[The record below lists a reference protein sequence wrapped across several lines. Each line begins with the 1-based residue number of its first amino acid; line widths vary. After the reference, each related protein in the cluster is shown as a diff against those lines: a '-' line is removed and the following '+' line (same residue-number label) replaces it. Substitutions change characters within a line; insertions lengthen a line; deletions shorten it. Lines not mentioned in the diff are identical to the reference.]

1 MRLPSNNH
9 PEDHWISVS
18 DLMAGLMII
27 FLFISV
33 SYMMQVNKEKT
44 QIKEVAVT
52 YSRLQSNLYDDL
64 FNEFKN
70 DLVKWNA
77 EIDKD
82 TLSIRFKEPDVLFE
96 RGKSNLKV
104 EFVEI
109 LKDFFPRYISILEN
123 KKYKDDIEEIRI
135 EGHTSS
141 EGLTKYQTEQQAYLY
156 NMKLSQDRTR
166 SVLEFILSLNASK
179 PYDDISWL
187 RLHLTANGLS
197 SSKIIVNDKGI
208 EDKKRSRRVE
218 FRVKTNAQKRI
229 LEILEKSSKA

>member
-1 MRLPSNNH
+1 MRFPSNNH
-9 PEDHWISVS
+9 PEDHWVSVS
-18 DLMAGLMII
+18 DLMAGLMMI

-33 SYMMQVNKEKT
+33 SYMMQVNTERA
-44 QIKEVAVT
+44 QIKDVAVT

-64 FNEFKN
+64 LNEFTE
-70 DLVKWNA
+70 DLKKWNA
-77 EIDKD
+77 EIDRE
-82 TLSIRFKEPDVLFE
+82 TLSVRFKEPDVLFE

-109 LKDFFPRYISILEN
+109 LKDFFPRYVSIIGSN
-123 KKYKDDIEEIRI
+123 KYKGDIEEIRI

-166 SVLEFILSLNASK
+166 SVLKYILSLNALR
-179 PYDDISWL
+179 PFEDVDWL

-197 SSKIIVNDKGI
+197 SSKTITNSKGI
-208 EDKKRSRRVE
+208 EDKKLSRRVE
-218 FRVKTNAQKRI
+218 FRIKTNAQKRI
-229 LEILEKSSKA
+229 IEILEKSQKS

>member
-1 MRLPSNNH
+1 MTFPSNNH
-9 PEDHWISVS
+9 PEDHWVSVS
-18 DLMAGLMII
+18 DLMAGLMMI

-33 SYMMQVNKEKT
+33 SYMMQVNTERA
-44 QIKEVAVT
+44 QIKDVAVT

-64 FNEFKN
+64 LNEFTN
-70 DLVKWNA
+70 DLKKWNA
-77 EIDKD
+77 EIDRE
-82 TLSIRFKEPDVLFE
+82 TLSVRFKEPDVLFE

-109 LKDFFPRYISILEN
+109 LKDFFPRYVSIIGSN
-123 KKYKDDIEEIRI
+123 KYKGDIEEIRI

-166 SVLEFILSLNASK
+166 SVLKYILSLNALISF
-179 PYDDISWL
+179 DDDDWL

-197 SSKIIVNDKGI
+197 SSKTITNSKGI
-208 EDKKRSRRVE
+208 EDKKLSRRVE
-218 FRVKTNAQKRI
+218 FRIKTNAEKRI
-229 LEILEKSSKA
+229 IEILEKSQTS